1 MPERR
6 PAVLEEGTVLTVSNS
21 GPGTAATDRV
31 RVFERLYRAEK
42 SRANGGHQSGL
53 GIAIVEAIIKAHGG
67 TVTVESE
74 LNAETT
80 FTVRLPRAGRP
91 A

>member
-1 MPERR
+1 M
-6 PAVLEEGTVLTVSNS
+6 
-21 GPGTAATDRV
+21 
-31 RVFERLYRAEK
+31 FERFYRAEK
-42 SRANGGHQSGL
+42 ARANGGHQSGL
-53 GIAIVEAIIKAHGG
+53 GLAIVEAIIKVHGG

-74 LNAETT
+74 INAETT